1 MLHNSKL
8 CKIFAFLV
16 IFLLSKEYRL
26 VCGVTGVS
34 QELDWTIWAA
44 IWEKNFGHICLKSGH
59 PGKYRVRRSLC
70 KLGCRV
76 LFCFIF
82 ATLPLLN
89 LSTDLR
95 RKTKTHHNVW
105 KSLDKRST
113 VSLCVVVHIVKKII
127 LVDLWVKKENS
138 CLEFSHTWLKA
149 FLGGDFDWEPWKR
162 AQIEFWHP
170 QCHKKVIRLK
180 MPCFE
185 NCQ

>member
-1 MLHNSKL
+1 MQNFCFSRHFFCSLRS
-8 CKIFAFLV
+8 IDSFV
-16 IFLLSKEYRL
+16 
-26 VCGVTGVS
+26 VS
-34 QELDWTIWAA
+34 QGCLRSYTEPF
-44 IWEKNFGHICLKSGH
+44 EQPSEKKNFGHICLKSGH
-59 PGKYRVRRSLC
+59 PRKYRVRRSLC